1 MAIIRDRAIVE
12 DDFAHVPEASDPAPG
27 RHPIVPLARFA
38 RDVDGLF
45 ARHPVLGVRVPSDRL
60 PADIPALDRLALIAI
75 EFPAFTDGRG
85 YSVGRLLRER
95 HGFRGELRAVG
106 TVLRDNLRYLER
118 CGFNAFELAPGKAL
132 DSALEAFGEHPVTYQ
147 AAADDRRPHYRRR

>member
-12 DDFAHVPEASDPAPG
+12 DDFAHVADGADPAPG
-27 RHPIVPLARFA
+27 LRPIFPLARFVG
-38 RDVDGLF
+38 DMDGLL
-45 ARHPVLGVRVPSDRL
+45 ARHQVLGVRVPSNKL
-60 PADIPALDRLALIAI
+60 PGDIPAIDRLALIAI

-85 YSVGRLLRER
+85 YSVARLLRER

-118 CGFNAFELAPGKAL
+118 CGFNVFELAPGKAL
-132 DSALEAFGEHPVTYQ
+132 DSALEAFGEHPLTYQ